1 MPKPDGPAPG
11 VRPSVMRSL
20 TGAGAG
26 SGNIVRRVRRWPFFH
41 RSSPSSSD
49 SPSSSQPASD
59 ANDSASTPAEE
70 QTLSQPPPPPPVVE
84 DAALQVSVLIA
95 MPSRYKPRAWEVP
108 VHGNGRAK
116 GRGSER
122 GGGGGADSVSSTA
135 QDEEDLPEVV
145 FGVAE
150 VPWKVQVTSPGMGAT
165 EQQRIPS

>member
-1 MPKPDGPAPG
+1 
-11 VRPSVMRSL
+11 MRSL

-41 RSSPSSSD
+41 RSSASNP
-49 SPSSSQPASD
+49 PSSQPAAD
-59 ANDSASTPAEE
+59 ANDSAATPAEE
-70 QTLSQPPPPPPVVE
+70 QTPSQPPPPSPVVE

-95 MPSRYKPRAWEVP
+95 MPSRYKPRAWEAAE
-108 VHGNGRAK
+108 HGNGRAK

-150 VPWKVQVTSPGMGAT
+150 VPWKVQVASPGMGAL
-165 EQQRIPS
+165 EQQQRLPS